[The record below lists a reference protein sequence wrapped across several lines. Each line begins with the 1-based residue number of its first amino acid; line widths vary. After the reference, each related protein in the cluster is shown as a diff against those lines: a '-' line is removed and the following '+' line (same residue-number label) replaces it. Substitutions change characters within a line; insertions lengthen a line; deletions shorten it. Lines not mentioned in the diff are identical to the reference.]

1 MAGLATGS
9 VYFGRQADRHTRPL
23 VVYAWLELGVGVYA
37 ALTPWLF
44 PALQSVY
51 TASADV
57 ANIGAPAGHIA
68 RFAIA
73 LLALLL
79 PTFLMGGTLPLLIL
93 GLTPGL
99 PALGR
104 TTGRLYGINTLGAVS
119 GTLLAGFV
127 LLPAVGVSLT
137 IYFGVAIN
145 LAIAAFVFA
154 LLRSPNRDQGVQQ
167 PSVSVTDAVPIKNPL
182 PTPARIVIPLV
193 FATAGFAALLTQLAW
208 IRALILVV
216 GGSVYAFTITL
227 ASFLT
232 GIGLGSLLYT
242 RFVAA
247 TGQKPHVTLLQK
259 RLTQAALLAALT
271 ALALLLGLPL
281 FARFPAWFMA
291 AYSAGLKDSFP
302 LFQLFIFVLSLGV
315 MVLPTLLMGA
325 LFPLV
330 TVIWTTSME
339 RAGKGVGTAYALNTA
354 GTILGALLGGVAIL
368 PWLGVQGSV
377 MAAAGLY
384 ALVAAGFWLL
394 SNAAPRPGRYATAVG
409 VAGVLSVTAWLIPP
423 WDRVVMTSGV
433 FHQPGGIEQVM
444 QQQPRRTLAQVLDDH
459 ELLYFE
465 EGADATVAVRRARGN
480 PDNQRTL
487 LINGKADASSITDM
501 PTQVLLAQLP
511 LAIHPGA
518 ESALV
523 IGLGS
528 GISAGSLAKS
538 ETLRDL
544 TVLEISAQVVEA
556 SDFFAEENYRVL
568 DDPRVRLATADARN
582 YLMASRQQ
590 YDVIVSEPSNPWISG
605 VANLFTDEF
614 LQLAKSRLRPG
625 GVMTQWFHAYSMD
638 NADLKT
644 MLKTFDRNFDFVS
657 VWQMGVGD
665 LALIGSDEPHALSLS
680 YTTIISAEELARA
693 GIRSQRDLA
702 GLYVLG
708 GETLS
713 NYVREAR
720 VNSDE
725 RPVVEFNAPRYLY
738 AVTERENMQDIVAY
752 LRNEQQDVPLRDL
765 VMPADDGLSA
775 PFMSLAVA
783 ASGNEATQ
791 VRASWVVDR
800 AGRQSQRLLT
810 WREEETDYRVRA
822 VFHDESPRVPSLEEL
837 LELLQQRTGR
847 QGGRTALADGTAAI
861 WLLGT
866 ADDSADAQLDM
877 AWDCAP
883 GTAAASRHALTARL
897 PVSRQDDR
905 QGLAERISSRIRCV
919 PTN

>member
-1 MAGLATGS
+1 
-9 VYFGRQADRHTRPL
+9 
-23 VVYAWLELGVGVYA
+23 
-37 ALTPWLF
+37 
-44 PALQSVY
+44 
-51 TASADV
+51 
-57 ANIGAPAGHIA
+57 
-68 RFAIA
+68 
-73 LLALLL
+73 
-79 PTFLMGGTLPLLIL
+79 
-93 GLTPGL
+93 
-99 PALGR
+99 
-104 TTGRLYGINTLGAVS
+104 
-119 GTLLAGFV
+119 
-127 LLPAVGVSLT
+127 
-137 IYFGVAIN
+137 
-145 LAIAAFVFA
+145 
-154 LLRSPNRDQGVQQ
+154 
-167 PSVSVTDAVPIKNPL
+167 
-182 PTPARIVIPLV
+182 
-193 FATAGFAALLTQLAW
+193 
-208 IRALILVV
+208 
-216 GGSVYAFTITL
+216 
-227 ASFLT
+227 
-232 GIGLGSLLYT
+232 
-242 RFVAA
+242 
-247 TGQKPHVTLLQK
+247 
-259 RLTQAALLAALT
+259 
-271 ALALLLGLPL
+271 
-281 FARFPAWFMA
+281 
-291 AYSAGLKDSFP
+291 
-302 LFQLFIFVLSLGV
+302 
-315 MVLPTLLMGA
+315 
-325 LFPLV
+325 
-330 TVIWTTSME
+330 
-339 RAGKGVGTAYALNTA
+339 
-354 GTILGALLGGVAIL
+354 
-368 PWLGVQGSV
+368 
-377 MAAAGLY
+377 
-384 ALVAAGFWLL
+384 
-394 SNAAPRPGRYATAVG
+394 
-409 VAGVLSVTAWLIPP
+409 
-423 WDRVVMTSGV
+423 MTSGV